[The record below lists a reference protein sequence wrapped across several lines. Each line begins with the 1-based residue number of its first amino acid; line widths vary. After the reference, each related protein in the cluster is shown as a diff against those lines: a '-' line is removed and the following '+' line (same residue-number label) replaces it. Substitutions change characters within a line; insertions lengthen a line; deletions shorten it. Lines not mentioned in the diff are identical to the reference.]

1 MSTYLSTSSELQ
13 LTHISVDSFENDL
26 TDSFLTILLLFC
38 GRLFY
43 FPFGKANGKI
53 ERQESSKNFVWK

>member
-13 LTHISVDSFENDL
+13 LTHISVDSYENDM

-38 GRLFY
+38 GRLF
-43 FPFGKANGKI
+43 
-53 ERQESSKNFVWK
+53 